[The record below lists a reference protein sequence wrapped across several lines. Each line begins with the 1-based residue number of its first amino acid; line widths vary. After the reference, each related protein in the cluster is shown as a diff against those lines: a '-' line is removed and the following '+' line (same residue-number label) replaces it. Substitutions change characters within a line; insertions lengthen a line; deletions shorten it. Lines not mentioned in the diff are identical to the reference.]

1 MEIKTINVFM
11 KTPQKFNLSYSKKD
25 QNQIKKSLGTE
36 DWNPISLSLNTIDQK
51 KKIVFMFFQFLDFR
65 WT

>member
-1 MEIKTINVFM
+1 M